1 MPYFLTQASYTSDAW
16 NALMRNPHNRFEAL
30 QPVVEKLGGRIV
42 NAFFAYDEYDVV
54 LILEMPDEASAA
66 ALAVATAGGGAL
78 RATKTTQLI
87 TAAQGVEILK
97 KAASCGYKPVKPVTA
112 SAAAAGR

>member
-42 NAFFAYDEYDVV
+42 NAFFAYGEYDVV

-66 ALAVATAGGGAL
+66 AQAVATAGGGAL

-97 KAASCGYKPVKPVTA
+97 KAASCGYKPVTA
-112 SAAAAGR
+112 SEAAAGR